1 MYDLLSLVR
10 EMKCGNFIC
19 ELNKTLTWNFICWY
33 VKNTILISL
42 VNIWEVRRKIGFD
55 LAIIFETF
63 IGHSQHG
70 PSQTPGSVSHY
81 LFDFRWLTFF
91 VFLSGSSYPASL
103 VWFILA
109 AHNVLSFQINHKFQ
123 RTAAATRNCCAVVP
137 SLSTASSWSP
147 PTPPSS
153 AAAGQPIP
161 CGRRQLSY
169 PKKAI

>member
-1 MYDLLSLVR
+1 MKLYMLV
-10 EMKCGNFIC
+10 C
-19 ELNKTLTWNFICWY
+19 KTNP
-33 VKNTILISL
+33 ILISL
-42 VNIWEVRRKIGFD
+42 VNIS
-55 LAIIFETF
+55 AIIFETF
-63 IGHSQHG
+63 IIFETHIGHSQHG
-70 PSQTPGSVSHY
+70 PSQTSGSVSHY

-91 VFLSGSSYPASL
+91 VLSGSSYPASL

-137 SLSTASSWSP
+137 SLGSASSWSS
-147 PTPPSS
+147 PTPPST